1 LDEPAT
7 YSWNIVKMLFGP
19 WRSRQQTFPK
29 RFQSTRRNV
38 RVDLNNLPHFKFE
51 KVFFVSPPPQYFVGN
66 IGCGDLKI
74 ESDKEPP
81 AIKLYSQIRSGI
93 RKLSVSHDTSRFQ
106 QTCLFCL
113 TDYVVPTTCELSACC
128 PVGFTTKLNTRTWNG
143 VGLLLQ
149 AVYAV
154 CSSWTRCCCVY
165 VRVGRSDVPL
175 FVGVN
180 VSFSYSPRL

>member
-1 LDEPAT
+1 MSQLPT
-7 YSWNIVKMLFGP
+7 NIGTICYLIPEEVDIKPFPNFFNLHGVTSE
-19 WRSRQQTFPK
+19 WTLIICHILNLKTF
-29 RFQSTRRNV
+29 FLLV
-38 RVDLNNLPHFKFE
+38 
-51 KVFFVSPPPQYFVGN
+51 PPPPLPYVVGN

-113 TDYVVPTTCELSACC
+113 TDYVVPTKCELSACC

-143 VGLLLQ
+143 VGLLLP
-149 AVYAV
+149 AVHAV
-154 CSSWTRCCCVY
+154 CASWTRCCCVY
-165 VRVGRSDVPL
+165 VRLGRSDVPL
-175 FVGVN
+175 FLVAN
-180 VSFSYSPRL
+180 VSLS